1 MYTVLC
7 MNAILSSLQ
16 NKQLVWRAGQTGPK
30 SCVSDKSHTLV
41 KTGYQEMDQALNG
54 GWPSVGVVEI
64 QSALGIGEL
73 RLVLPSFVSQQQD
86 RLLVFIAPPWRVN
99 AEMLHAQGVNLSHV
113 VIVNPRD
120 EHSALWSAEQCLK
133 SGCCAAVFMWHKQ
146 LQMHQ
151 VKRLQLAS
159 AQGQS
164 AHFIFN
170 TATLSQGLPFTLSLT
185 IMTHADGLKV
195 KINKRK
201 GGWPTEPF
209 VVNMRSVWPKLVQYT
224 NREQPL
230 EAELH
235 RAKA

>member
-30 SCVSDKSHTLV
+30 ACALGNANTLV
-41 KTGYQEMDQALNG
+41 QTGYQEMDQALNG
-54 GWPSVGVVEI
+54 GWPPVGVVEI
-64 QSALGIGEL
+64 QSALGVGEL
-73 RLVLPSFVSQQQD
+73 RLALPGFVSQQKN
-86 RLLVFIAPPWRVN
+86 RLLMFIAPPWLIN
-99 AEMLHAQGVNLSHV
+99 AEMLHAQGFNLQNV
-113 VIVNPRD
+113 VIVN
-120 EHSALWSAEQCLK
+120 SNNGQAALWSAEQCLK

-159 AQGQS
+159 EQGHS
-164 AHFIFN
+164 ALFIFN
-170 TATLSQGLPFTLSLT
+170 THRLSQGLPLTLSLSVLA
-185 IMTHADGLKV
+185 HADGLEV

-209 VVNMRSVWPKLVQYT
+209 IVNMRPVWPKLVQYT
-224 NREQPL
+224 NSEQPIAVQL
-230 EAELH
+230 N